1 VPEFG
6 ISPVELAE
14 ISQQW
19 REGGRKTAELAWDA
33 FGTAHGSGSEALAAI
48 RDCGDPAAEA
58 TASVGDRLKT
68 LADKVTRFAANTV
81 ELDQSMGAAINELPA
96 R

>member
-1 VPEFG
+1 MPEFG
-6 ISPVELAE
+6 ISPLELSD

-19 REGGRKTAELAWDA
+19 QESGRTTADLTWDA
-33 FGTAHGSGSEALAAI
+33 FGKARGSGSAALAAV
-48 RDCGDPAAEA
+48 RDCGEPAAEA
-58 TASVGDRLKT
+58 TASVGDRLKA

-81 ELDQSMGAAINELPA
+81 ELDQSTGAAINELPA